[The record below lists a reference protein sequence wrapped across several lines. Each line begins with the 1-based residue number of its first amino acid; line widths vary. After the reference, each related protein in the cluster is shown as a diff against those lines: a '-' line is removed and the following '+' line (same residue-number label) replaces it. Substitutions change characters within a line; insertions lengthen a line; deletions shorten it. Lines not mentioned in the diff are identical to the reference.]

1 MKKVFL
7 LFIFS
12 FLFAFCFFTKV
23 VHFNP
28 SFLSSNFLEGEGN
41 KNHAIIDLISQN
53 PLKFLDNGG
62 ESIAFQTED
71 EKYVLKFFL
80 AKKIRKKTY
89 FKPIKRLKQLFR
101 SETPFFSDIGLLKK
115 YEEGFR
121 CFPNEAA
128 LIHVSLKKP
137 IEKLPSC
144 KVVDYRGKSYII
156 DLNEHPF
163 VIQHKA
169 KILKSYKKLAEE
181 DNYDQKILKLF
192 ETLTHY
198 GFRCESNGFNAANYG
213 FFDGKAV
220 MIDLGRLEKINGES
234 DKELNKAIIKKYNKW
249 LKRWE

>member
-1 MKKVFL
+1 LKKVFF

-28 SFLSSNFLEGEGN
+28 SFLSSNFLEGEGS
-41 KNHAIIDLISQN
+41 KNHEVLDVICQK

-101 SETPFFSDIGLLKK
+101 PESPFVCDIGLLKK
-115 YEEGFR
+115 YEEGFKY
-121 CFPNEAA
+121 FPDEAA
-128 LIHVSLKKP
+128 LLHVSLKKP
-137 IEKLPSC
+137 NEKLPIC
-144 KVVDYRGKSYII
+144 KVIDYRGKSYTI

-192 ETLTHY
+192 ETLTSH
-198 GFRCESNGFNAANYG
+198 GFCSESTGFNSANYG
-213 FFDGKAV
+213 FLNGKAV
-220 MIDLGRLEKINGES
+220 MIDLGRLEKITSKS
-234 DKELNKAIIKKYNKW
+234 DKAKNEDIIKKYNKW
-249 LKRWE
+249 SKRNE

>member
-7 LFIFS
+7 LFVFS

-28 SFLSSNFLEGEGN
+28 SFISSNFLEGEGL
-41 KNHAIIDLISQN
+41 KSHQIIEQIIQK
-53 PLKFLDNGG
+53 PLKFLDNGA

-71 EKYVLKFFL
+71 ERYVIKFFL

-101 SETPFFSDIGLLKK
+101 SEPPFVPDIGLLKK

-121 CFPNEAA
+121 YFPDEAA

-137 IEKLPSC
+137 LERLPSC
-144 KVVDYRGKSYII
+144 KVIDYRGKSYLI

-192 ETLTHY
+192 ETLTSH
-198 GFRCESNGFNAANYG
+198 GFRSESTGFNSANYG
-213 FFDGKAV
+213 FLNGKAV
-220 MIDLGRLEKINGES
+220 MIDLGRLEKITDKS
-234 DKELNKAIIKKYNKW
+234 DKELNKDIIKKYNEW
-249 LKRWE
+249 SKRNE